1 MRKKNNLFLF
11 LAVCAAL
18 CVPAHA
24 EDSVLSMD
32 EAMEIILEHHSV
44 ETDMDVSGYLTL
56 DSDAMTR
63 EAAVTAVVCSYGVY
77 PVDEPDHLWADEEE
91 QDEVYRPYI
100 DYAQRM
106 GITAGV
112 GGNRFAPTRP
122 VTAWEL
128 RTMLA
133 RADGIEPKYQ
143 LKYDSSL
150 CKLLSADIQMGLS
163 LVPDFITDSFYAE
176 GRTITA
182 TTNPIVLDD
191 GNTLPDRYIGWIQYE
206 GDMWLAVTWQGK
218 PCYEQAVTA
227 IHELG
232 HYLGH
237 RTALLD
243 RNTIPEERDWLIHR
257 YRKYCNESN
266 HEFFADSFVAY
277 ILWPEELIVNAPTIH
292 DHIQQCLI
300 EMESRWWTPKNKD
313 RPGGGRGDRT

>member
-18 CVPAHA
+18 SVPIHA
-24 EDSVLSMD
+24 EDSGLSMD
-32 EAMEIILEHHSV
+32 EAMSIILDHHGV
-44 ETDMDVSGYLTL
+44 ETEMDVADYLTL

-63 EAAVTAVVCSYGVY
+63 EAAVTAVIRSYGIY
-77 PVDEPDHLWADEEE
+77 PADEADYVWADEEE

-106 GITAGV
+106 GITVGV

-133 RADGIEPKYQ
+133 RADGIEPEYP
-143 LKYDSSL
+143 LSYDSPL

-163 LVPDFITDSFYAE
+163 LVPDFLVDSFYDE

-191 GNTLPDRYIGWIQYE
+191 GDTLQEWSIGWIWYE
-206 GDMWLAVTWQGK
+206 GDMWLAVTYRGH
-218 PCYEQAVTA
+218 PCYDQDMAA

-237 RTALLD
+237 RTKLLN
-243 RNTIPEERDWLIHR
+243 RYSVAPERDWLMEFFR
-257 YRKYCNESN
+257 DYCDESN

-300 EMESRWWTPKNKD
+300 EMESRYD
-313 RPGGGRGDRT
+313 

>member
-1 MRKKNNLFLF
+1 MRKKNKLFLF

-63 EAAVTAVVCSYGVY
+63 EAAVTAVVRSYGVY
-77 PVDEPDHLWADEEE
+77 PVDEPDYVWADEVE
-91 QDEVYRPYI
+91 QSEAYRPYI

-106 GITAGV
+106 GITEGV
-112 GGNRFAPTRP
+112 GGNRFAPARP

-133 RADGIEPKYQ
+133 RADGIEPKYP
-143 LKYDSSL
+143 LSYESPI
-150 CKLLSADIQMGLS
+150 CKLLSADIQRGLS
-163 LVPDFITDSFYAE
+163 MSPAFLVDSFYGE

-191 GNTLPDRYIGWIQYE
+191 GDTLPERYIGWIWYE
-206 GDMWLAVTWQGK
+206 GDMWIAVNYHGH
-218 PCYEQAVTA
+218 PRYEQTVTA
-227 IHELG
+227 LHEMG

-237 RTALLD
+237 RTRLLN
-243 RNTIPEERDWLIHR
+243 RYSVAAERDWLMELFR
-257 YRKYCNESN
+257 YYSNESN

-277 ILWPEELIVNAPTIH
+277 ILWTAELQENAPTVYA
-292 DHIQQCLI
+292 HIEACLH
-300 EMESRWWTPKNKD
+300 EMKSDLEETNYE
-313 RPGGGRGDRT
+313 